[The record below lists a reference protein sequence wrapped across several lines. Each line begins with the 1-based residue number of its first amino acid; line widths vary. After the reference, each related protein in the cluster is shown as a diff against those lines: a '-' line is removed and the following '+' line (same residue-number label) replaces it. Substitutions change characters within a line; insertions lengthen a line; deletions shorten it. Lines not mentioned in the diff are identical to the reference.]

1 MTRTLRLPL
10 AFALLLLVAPHARAQ
25 GDHPD
30 AQLNASHD
38 ATLSEGS
45 VPDLGGDK
53 KKKPD
58 AATKSDDSKTG
69 GAKTPTP
76 PADPNTPAADPNAP
90 VSDPLV
96 RVLVAKGVLTA
107 GEAHTVS
114 VAATPAEQRDRLAAL
129 LRDKGLLSPAEYEA
143 VRAVAP
149 SVDAP
154 SLAANASVETTS
166 ATRTENANAN
176 ASAGASA
183 QPTIPTVIA
192 AVAPV
197 RLLQVDPP
205 KREGLIPDIKLGT
218 GARIKPY
225 GFFKTSV
232 VHDSSSPGGNDF
244 PLPLFAGDT
253 GPDTSPEFH
262 IRARGLRLGANF
274 EWLDPAPGTVIT
286 GRFEFD
292 FEGDFTRANNRN
304 ISSIRSSQPSIRLAW
319 ARIDHRLSESTTG
332 FALFGQDWVPFL
344 SSTMPNMIENTNFG
358 GLGFGAPY
366 TRAPQVR
373 FGFDFNA
380 GGKRA
385 WKFQPEFALVVP
397 AAGNTP
403 ANVADQLGFGERQG
417 PDSER
422 PNIQGRFVTQFQL
435 DRASGVLPAQL
446 IVSFMQGRREAI
458 VTAANVPA
466 AFRAA
471 FPSGAK
477 VGSDQYG
484 LSGEW
489 QLPTRFVTVVGKYY
503 TGEDLRFFFAGQLLS
518 TFNDTAG
525 LTGQATAASIDGS
538 STVVFGL
545 QGGVPVIAPQRPV
558 RAQGGFLQLGFP
570 LSRLF
575 DADPKGRNAG
585 WTAYAYYGYDQAMAR
600 DARRFGGRSRSDL
613 FSGNIQYKLN
623 SFVTFALEEGYY
635 RTRAANSSRFDFGG
649 LPLLRGIPSRQAHN
663 IRSEFAT
670 IFTF

>member
-1 MTRTLRLPL
+1 MTRSLRLPL
-10 AFALLLLVAPHARAQ
+10 AFALLLAFASHARGQ
-25 GDHPD
+25 GDHPA
-30 AQLNASHD
+30 AQLNASRD

-45 VPDLGGDK
+45 VPDLGGVDK

-58 AATKSDDSKTG
+58 APTKSDDAKTDG
-69 GAKTPTP
+69 VKTPT
-76 PADPNTPAADPNAP
+76 TPAADPNAP
-90 VSDPLV
+90 AADPLV

-107 GEAHTVS
+107 DEARTIS

-129 LRDKGLLSPAEYEA
+129 LRDKGLISSSEYEA

-149 SVDAP
+149 SSDASSP
-154 SLAANASVETTS
+154 AADASVERGS
-166 ATRTENANAN
+166 ATRTESAN
-176 ASAGASA
+176 ASASPRAAA
-183 QPTIPTVIA
+183 QPTTPTVIA

-225 GFFKTSV
+225 GFFKTSII
-232 VHDSSSPGGNDF
+232 HDSSSPGGNDF

-274 EWLDPAPGTVIT
+274 EWLDPSPGTVIT

-292 FEGDFTRANNRN
+292 FEGDFTRVNNRN

-319 ARIDHRLSESTTG
+319 ARIDHRLSEKTVG
-332 FALFGQDWVPFL
+332 FALFGQDWTPFL

-397 AAGNTP
+397 ASGNTP
-403 ANVADQLGFGERQG
+403 TNVADQLGFGERQG

-435 DRASGVLPAQL
+435 DRASGVAPAQF

-458 VTAANVPA
+458 VTAANVPT

-477 VGSDQYG
+477 IGSRQFG

-518 TFNDTAG
+518 NFNDTAG
-525 LTGQATAASIDGS
+525 LTSQATAASIDGS

-545 QGGVPVIAPQRPV
+545 LNGVPTIAPQRPV

-585 WTAYAYYGYDQAMAR
+585 WTAYAYYGYDEALAR

-623 SFVTFALEEGYY
+623 SFVTFGLEEGYY
-635 RTRAANSSRFDFGG
+635 RTRAANNSRFDFGG